1 MKHLLHI
8 LAFTFAAF
16 VATSCEYEIG
26 EVDESSKHQLI
37 INALMTAQGQDNY
50 VELNLTGTTKTTPV
64 RNALVK
70 IFING
75 SLAEEATSDTCIYKI
90 KSLFASGD
98 KVRIEASDGQH
109 IASAETTVPE
119 TVTVVSVDSADV
131 RFDNENYTRYF
142 IKIKDP
148 SSLKETKYYRLS
160 VVREKNWVSGS
171 SYIEDE
177 CFYYSYSTDI
187 DNKYSYYSDIA
198 LSEGM
203 SKKSKDYEN
212 MDAIELVEEVKNVFG
227 LFRSSYFSNG
237 EYTLNIDLKEWWGLS
252 QKGGT
257 EDIHFKIRSIP
268 ESEYYYLQ
276 AVSVF
281 QNYEEGVMLTPAPIV
296 PSNVKGGTGIFSVS
310 AMTEKTISRGKKLE
324 ISDKIW

>member
-8 LAFTFAAF
+8 LALTFAAF

-109 IASAETTVPE
+109 IASAETSVPE

-142 IKIKDP
+142 IKIK
-148 SSLKETKYYRLS
+148 T
-160 VVREKNWVSGS
+160 
-171 SYIEDE
+171 
-177 CFYYSYSTDI
+177 
-187 DNKYSYYSDIA
+187 
-198 LSEGM
+198 
-203 SKKSKDYEN
+203 
-212 MDAIELVEEVKNVFG
+212 
-227 LFRSSYFSNG
+227 
-237 EYTLNIDLKEWWGLS
+237 
-252 QKGGT
+252 
-257 EDIHFKIRSIP
+257 
-268 ESEYYYLQ
+268 Q
-276 AVSVF
+276 A
-281 QNYEEGVMLTPAPIV
+281 A
-296 PSNVKGGTGIFSVS
+296 
-310 AMTEKTISRGKKLE
+310 
-324 ISDKIW
+324 

>member
-16 VATSCEYEIG
+16 VAASCEYEIG

-50 VELNLTGTTKTTPV
+50 VELHLTGTTKTTLV
-64 RNALVK
+64 RNAQVK

-109 IASAETTVPE
+109 SASAETTVPE

-131 RFDNENYTRYF
+131 RFGNENYTRYF

-160 VVREKNWVSGS
+160 VVREQHKVNGA
-171 SYIEDE
+171 
-177 CFYYSYSTDI
+177 YYHDNELYYVSYSTDI

-237 EYTLNIDLKEWWGLS
+237 EYTLNIDLKEWWGHDV
-252 QKGGT
+252 KGDA

-310 AMTEKTISRGKKLE
+310 AMAETTISRGKKLE
-324 ISDKIW
+324 IGDKIW